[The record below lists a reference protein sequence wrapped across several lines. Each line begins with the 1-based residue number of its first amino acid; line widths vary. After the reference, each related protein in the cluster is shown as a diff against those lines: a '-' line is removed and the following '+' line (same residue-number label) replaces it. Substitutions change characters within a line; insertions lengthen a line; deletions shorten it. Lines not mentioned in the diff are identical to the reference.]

1 MDTCPA
7 PGLYCWRG
15 FWWHW
20 DMCSYWSSRRGV
32 CFGISP
38 NGGTSANTFALHLD
52 ENYWVLRKTCGPW
65 KNSHQRKSF
74 KHMVMNLLHC
84 GFLDGFQGETLH
96 LSGVLS
102 FKVWR
107 QRVWMRQY
115 GSSSLKPTN
124 LWCNSEHV
132 KDLSLGKLTQDRVG
146 QLTNMFRPTT
156 TPKNLQFF

>member
-1 MDTCPA
+1 
-7 PGLYCWRG
+7 
-15 FWWHW
+15 
-20 DMCSYWSSRRGV
+20 
-32 CFGISP
+32 
-38 NGGTSANTFALHLD
+38 
-52 ENYWVLRKTCGPW
+52 
-65 KNSHQRKSF
+65 
-74 KHMVMNLLHC
+74 MVMNLLHC